1 VALTYLYHF
10 TFIRTVQHCPASLN
24 ARVGD

>member
-10 TFIRTVQHCPASLN
+10 TFIRTEQHYPASLN
-24 ARVGD
+24 ARVGE